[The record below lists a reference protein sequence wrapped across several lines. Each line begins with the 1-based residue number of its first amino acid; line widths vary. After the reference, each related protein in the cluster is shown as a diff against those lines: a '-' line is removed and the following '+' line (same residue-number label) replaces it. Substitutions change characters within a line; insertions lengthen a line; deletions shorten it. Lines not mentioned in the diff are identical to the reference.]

1 MGSPPAPNLAPLGG
15 TGPRA
20 VVVRGPYSCPMR
32 TPVGDGVAELG
43 SLAFDE
49 GKSSHARWNAAS
61 TNLREAGSELL
72 GVGHV

>member
-1 MGSPPAPNLAPLGG
+1 VGSPPAPNFAPLGG

-20 VVVRGPYSCPMR
+20 VLVRGPYSCPMR

-49 GKSSHARWNAAS
+49 G
-61 TNLREAGSELL
+61 EGSMCT
-72 GVGHV
+72 